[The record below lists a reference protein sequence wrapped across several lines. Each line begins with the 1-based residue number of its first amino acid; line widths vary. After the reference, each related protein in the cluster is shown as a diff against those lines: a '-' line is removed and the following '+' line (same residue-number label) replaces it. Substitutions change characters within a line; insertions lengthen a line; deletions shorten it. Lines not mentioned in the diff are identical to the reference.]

1 MPASPPPTMD
11 EGPDGWE
18 VWSDAD
24 DRLVLAYRP
33 DVFDGGAFPPP
44 CLPTIYVSRG
54 RRGRRPG
61 VERDPPP
68 GTPWYVT
75 LFLEPDVESEPETFA
90 TRARASDGARDLA
103 RRFATGA
110 VDYRDL
116 YQVPREAYFEKL
128 DELTGREP

>member
-1 MPASPPPTMD
+1 MD
-11 EGPDGWE
+11 EVSDGWVE
-18 VWSDAD
+18 WSHAD

-54 RRGRRPG
+54 RRGRHPG

-75 LFLEPDVESEPETFA
+75 LFLEPDVECDPETFG
-90 TRARASDGARDLA
+90 TRARARDGARDLA
-103 RRFATGA
+103 CRFAAGS
-110 VDYRDL
+110 VDYRAL